1 MMSMMKSRMK
11 TKSLVMILICG
22 LSSILTGSLTA
33 ATPSDESDVRNAI
46 QHTFDQLKNGQ
57 YAALYDSLP
66 SSTRSRLPKDRF
78 VNGLQ
83 RSQGFFQ
90 LQRIDIGPVR
100 VSGDIAV
107 ADTVMYAHIAKPL
120 DGDGKLVVQQY
131 LIREGGSWH
140 VVTGDNATINRFL
153 KNNPSFARRFPIRK
167 PSAYLNQNGKWVAIP
182 LGGRT
187 K

>member
-33 ATPSDESDVRNAI
+33 AVPSDESDVRNAI

-107 ADTVMYAHIAKPL
+107 PSVAAMGGCAATDIPSINFIAGHANVFLSGTTLSVTTTGTRLTFGPL
-120 DGDGKLVVQQY
+120 KVDRGT
-131 LIREGGSWH
+131 W
-140 VVTGDNATINRFL
+140 
-153 KNNPSFARRFPIRK
+153 
-167 PSAYLNQNGKWVAIP
+167 
-182 LGGRT
+182 
-187 K
+187 